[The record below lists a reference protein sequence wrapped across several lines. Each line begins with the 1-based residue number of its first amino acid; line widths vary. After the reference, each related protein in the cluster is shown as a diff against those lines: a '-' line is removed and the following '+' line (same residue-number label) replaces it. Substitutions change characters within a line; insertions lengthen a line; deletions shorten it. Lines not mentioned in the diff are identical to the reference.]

1 MAGAPQAGGLVGPV
15 RLWSTSAA
23 PPAAPVIPTEA
34 AVRALMW
41 QSVGL
46 WRERLPLAEAASTL
60 AGYDAALS
68 GSAGAE
74 AIAGGGWR
82 LRNLVTVARLMT
94 GAALRR
100 TESRGSHYRADFPA
114 RDDVHWLAHIT
125 ERSRT

>member
-1 MAGAPQAGGLVGPV
+1 M
-15 RLWSTSAA
+15 
-23 PPAAPVIPTEA
+23 IPTEA

-41 QSVGL
+41 QSVGV

-68 GSAGAE
+68 GPARAE
-74 AIAGGGWR
+74 ALASGGFR

-100 TESRGSHYRADFPA
+100 TESRGGHYRADFPA
-114 RDDVHWLAHIT
+114 RDDVHWSAHVA
-125 ERSRT
+125 ERNRN